1 MSLLLLIIAL
11 VATTSITTC
20 LATELETTLALESMM
35 AELLSSAGS
44 NLKTGMGQCV
54 LSMPE
59 PDSKMC
65 ITNILGSGQSIAAM
79 AWSPKSMQ
87 LGASLLEETTHH
99 RQARTQHHQSSSS
112 LRTNNHVGVE
122 TKKGFVGSYLDAIN
136 PIKGYNRYQVK
147 KRRKKDVALSKQ
159 VEEQLQKQHVMK
171 NRTDW
176 SELSWEDGTKDMAR
190 CATWCVPNFFFI
202 FGTDLLS
209 WYTLLIL
216 TLSLFQLL
224 LLVLSFSFF
233 SQVATV
239 QLTMH
244 NHFFIEKNHN

>member
-11 VATTSITTC
+11 IATTSITTC

-99 RQARTQHHQSSSS
+99 RQAMTRHHQSSSS
-112 LRTNNHVGVE
+112 LRTNNHVGAE
-122 TKKGFVGSYLDAIN
+122 TNKGFVGSYLDAIN

-190 CATWCVPNFFFI
+190 CATRQCRGGWRPFWACPWW
-202 FGTDLLS
+202 GWTQGA
-209 WYTLLIL
+209 W
-216 TLSLFQLL
+216 LFHWGA
-224 LLVLSFSFF
+224 
-233 SQVATV
+233 AT
-239 QLTMH
+239 QRAFT
-244 NHFFIEKNHN
+244 